1 MYLIQCKGGNK
12 MKIIKEMS
20 CTYKEFLDFLV
31 NNLSDL
37 YKEYDVEY
45 IFVGS
50 ENEDDF
56 INSETFLIGIEE

>member
-1 MYLIQCKGGNK
+1 

-20 CTYKEFLDFLV
+20 CTYKEFLEFLV

-56 INSETFLIGIEE
+56 MNSETFVIGIEE